1 MVINNVNASL
11 RCTNNTKLV
20 LQMHI
25 TNYVCAFDDIP
36 VSHGVLAFRRGLISK
51 NKIFTV
57 WIMKA
62 YLFSESL
69 QEWVT

>member
-1 MVINNVNASL
+1 MLLLDVLITLSL
-11 RCTNNTKLV
+11 FYRC
-20 LQMHI
+20 M

-57 WIMKA
+57 WIMKG